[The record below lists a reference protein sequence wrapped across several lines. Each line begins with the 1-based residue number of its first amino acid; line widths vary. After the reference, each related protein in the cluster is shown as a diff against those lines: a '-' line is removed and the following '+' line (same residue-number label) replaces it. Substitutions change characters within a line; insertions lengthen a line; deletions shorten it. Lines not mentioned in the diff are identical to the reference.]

1 MSELV
6 LTAVVELRAG
16 GWCLVRDVVMVG
28 SGCPATVGGQARA
41 GELAG
46 HWAGDCRQS
55 GICVSSD
62 NTSSNTSSSRLS
74 PPPPTPPWSVSVST
88 FED

>member
-1 MSELV
+1 MRSGQSDV
-6 LTAVVELRAG
+6 L
-16 GWCLVRDVVMVG
+16 MVG

-46 HWAGDCRQS
+46 HGAGDCRQS

-62 NTSSNTSSSRLS
+62 NT
-74 PPPPTPPWSVSVST
+74 
-88 FED
+88 